1 MKNNTIRAQARA
13 DFPTGWWRSWRWWG
27 SAIKKDA
34 TAALLVIAPAL
45 LPHRA
50 VFAVHNRR
58 DPEQLSRLDGE
69 GLVYGFVGALAL
81 IAMLVWTTA
90 GSNELLP
97 FRLGLG
103 GFLVLNAAVSGTV
116 VVVLVATRLRRRK
129 EALIATR
136 AMSDE

>member
-1 MKNNTIRAQARA
+1 MKHNTICSQARA

-27 SAIKKDA
+27 SAIKRDA
-34 TAALLVIAPAL
+34 TEALLVIAPAL

-50 VFAVHNRR
+50 VFAVRNRR

-69 GLVYGFVGALAL
+69 GFVYGFGGALAL
-81 IAMLVWTTA
+81 IAMLVWTTT
-90 GSNELLP
+90 GSNGPLP

-116 VVVLVATRLRRRK
+116 VAVLIAARLRHRK
-129 EALIATR
+129 GALIATP
-136 AMSDE
+136 AIFDE

>member
-1 MKNNTIRAQARA
+1 MKINALRAQARA
-13 DFPTGWWRSWRWWG
+13 DFPTGWWRSCRWWG

-34 TAALLVIAPAL
+34 TAALLLVASAL

-50 VFAVHNRR
+50 VFAVRNRR

-69 GLVYGFVGALAL
+69 GFVYGFVGALAL
-81 IAMLVWTTA
+81 IAILVWTTS

-116 VVVLVATRLRRRK
+116 VAVLIAARLRRRK
-129 EALIATR
+129 GVLNATP
-136 AMSDE
+136 AMSEE